1 MKRFIFGILAVWL
14 LGACQKDLDTYSGV
28 DFVYFD
34 GEQDS
39 TYASFAYIET
49 EQLTD
54 TVLLWVRVSG
64 QVTDFERKI
73 RMKVAET
80 DGVVGTDF
88 VALPEYYTVAASN
101 TVCIAPVILKRSELL
116 KQEERY
122 LIIELQDNEDFR
134 LMLPEQNKNKSRE
147 KYSKIRYKIV
157 FSEIMVAPKRW
168 NNAYFGTFSVKK
180 LAVMCEK
187 MQITRD
193 KFNDANYMLLS
204 RQRYIAKKMKQIL
217 EECKANNATI
227 YEDDNVTEMTM
238 GASA

>member
-1 MKRFIFGILAVWL
+1 MKRFIFGIGIIWL
-14 LGACQKDLDTYSGV
+14 LGACQEDLDTYSGV
-28 DFVYFD
+28 NFAYFD

-64 QVTDFERKI
+64 QVTDFDRKL

-80 DGVVGTDF
+80 NGTEDTDF
-88 VALPEYYTVAASN
+88 MALPEYYTVAARS

-122 LIIELQDNEDFR
+122 LILELQESEDFK
-134 LMLPEQNKNKSRE
+134 LMLPEQNKNKSGE

-180 LAVMCEK
+180 LSVMCEK

-193 KFNDANYMLLS
+193 KFNDAN
-204 RQRYIAKKMKQIL
+204 
-217 EECKANNATI
+217 
-227 YEDDNVTEMTM
+227 
-238 GASA
+238 